1 MQDDFGD
8 QLPVAA
14 IAKRLVEGDERMDKI
29 ESAVAAARD
38 DQHEMRQQMAD
49 MLEFFTAMKGAFKVL
64 NWIGALARPMAA
76 IIGLGV
82 ALTGAWTAVRG
93 GGR

>member
-1 MQDDFGD
+1 MQDDFGN

-29 ESAVAAARD
+29 ESSVAATRD
-38 DQHEMRQQMAD
+38 DQHEMRQQMTE

-64 NWIGALARPMAA
+64 NWIGATARPLAA

-82 ALTGAWTAVRG
+82 AMTGAWNMLRG

>member
-1 MQDDFGD
+1 MQDDFGN

-29 ESAVAAARD
+29 ENSVAATRE
-38 DQHEMRQQMAD
+38 DQHEMRQQMGE

-64 NWIGALARPMAA
+64 NWIGAFARPVAA
-76 IIGLGV
+76 IVGLGV

>member
-1 MQDDFGD
+1 MQDDFGN

-14 IAKRLVEGDERMDKI
+14 IAKRLVEGDERMDNI
-29 ESAVAAARD
+29 EASIDAARKE
-38 DQHEMRQQMAD
+38 QHEIRLQMTD
-49 MLEFFTAMKGAFKVL
+49 MLEFFQAMRGAFKVL
-64 NWIGALARPMAA
+64 NWIGALARPVAA
-76 IIGLGV
+76 IVGLGV